1 MENRTVFEAAHKGD
15 FEFVK
20 SQLDE
25 NPSLLTQADSNQR
38 LLIHW
43 SVLSGNVKLVTYLI
57 DLGTPINPADDTDST
72 PLILASSAGRSEIV
86 RMILERCDDVNHKT
100 SQGHSALQYAASKG
114 WTEICKYLLDNGADI
129 NIADERGSTPLHRA
143 ASKGN
148 MTVLSL
154 FLTDHADELNINI
167 RDFYGNTPLHLA
179 CEEDRQ
185 EEATLLVEHG
195 ADIEIKNRDQQ
206 TPLDL
211 CTPKL
216 ARLLKS
222 KATNT

>member
-1 MENRTVFEAAHKGD
+1 MFCKVPSMRPFGTIFNFGHKD
-15 FEFVK
+15 
-20 SQLDE
+20 LD
-25 NPSLLTQADSNQR
+25 LNQR
-38 LLIHW
+38 LLFHW
-43 SVLSGNVKLVTYLI
+43 AVLSGNVKLVTYLI
-57 DLGTPINPADDTDST
+57 DLGIPINPVDDTDTT
-72 PLILASSAGRSEIV
+72 PLILASSAGRTEIV
-86 RMILERCDDVNHKT
+86 KMILDRCDDVNHKT

-114 WTEICKYLLDNGADI
+114 WTEICKYLLDKGANI
-129 NIADERGSTPLHRA
+129 NITDMRGSTPLHRA

-148 MTVLSL
+148 IQVLNL
-154 FLTDHADELNINI
+154 FLSDYADDLNINVKDI
-167 RDFYGNTPLHLA
+167 YGNTPLHLA

-222 KATNT
+222 KAKSA

>member
-86 RMILERCDDVNHKT
+86 RMILERCDDVNHKRAKVIQLCSMLLPKDGQRYVNT
-100 SQGHSALQYAASKG
+100 Y
-114 WTEICKYLLDNGADI
+114 WTME
-129 NIADERGSTPLHRA
+129 
-143 ASKGN
+143 
-148 MTVLSL
+148 
-154 FLTDHADELNINI
+154 LT
-167 RDFYGNTPLHLA
+167 
-179 CEEDRQ
+179 
-185 EEATLLVEHG
+185 
-195 ADIEIKNRDQQ
+195 
-206 TPLDL
+206 
-211 CTPKL
+211 
-216 ARLLKS
+216 
-222 KATNT
+222 